1 MTSSSFFMAPEGR
14 RTRVLDSGAGPP
26 VVVLHGWGGRIES
39 MTPVLTCLAPAFRI
53 VAVDL
58 PGFGESPAPP
68 PEWGTS
74 DYAVHVCEI
83 LDELDIDRAH
93 FVGHSFGART
103 SAFIAATEPAYVD
116 KLILQAP
123 SGLHSPPTVEAR
135 FKKALARGARVAARL
150 GPAGRRLKQSIYQN
164 VASRDYQEAGPLRPV
179 LVRVVNED
187 LSATL
192 KAVESSTLL
201 IWGSEDDAVPL
212 AHGRRM
218 EELIPDAGLIVFE
231 GAGHFAYL
239 EEPDRFCRIARHF
252 LDQ

>member
-1 MTSSSFFMAPEGR
+1 MTSSFFLAPEGR
-14 RTRVLDSGAGPP
+14 RTRVLDAGAGHP

-58 PGFGESPAPP
+58 PGFGESPVPP

-83 LDELDIDRAH
+83 LDELEIEQAH

-103 SAFIAATEPAYVD
+103 SLFIAATEPAYVD
-116 KLILQAP
+116 RLIVQAP
-123 SGLHSPPTVEAR
+123 SGIRSAPSFKAR
-135 FKKALARGARVAARL
+135 LKKTLARGARVAGHL
-150 GPAGRRLKQSIYQN
+150 GPAGRRLKQSIYES

-187 LSATL
+187 LSPTL
-192 KAVESSTLL
+192 ASIEASTLL
-201 IWGSEDDAVPL
+201 IWGSEDDAVPVTQ
-212 AHGRRM
+212 GRRM

-239 EEPDRFCRIARHF
+239 EEPDRFCRITRHF
-252 LDQ
+252 LEQ

>member
-1 MTSSSFFMAPEGR
+1 MSSSSFFLAPEGR
-14 RTRVLDSGAGPP
+14 RTRVLDSGVGQP

-53 VAVDL
+53 VAIDL
-58 PGFGESPAPP
+58 PGFGESAIPP

-83 LDELDIDRAH
+83 LDELEVDRAH

-103 SAFIAATEPAYVD
+103 SMYIAATEPSYAD
-116 KLILQAP
+116 RLILQAP
-123 SGLHSPPTVEAR
+123 SGLRSPPTMKGRLKNAVSKGGR
-135 FKKALARGARVAARL
+135 LAGRL
-150 GPAGRRLKQSIYQN
+150 GPAGRRLKQSIYQS
-164 VASRDYQEAGPLRPV
+164 VASQDYQEAGSLRPV

-187 LSATL
+187 LSGTL
-192 KAVESSTLL
+192 PAVESSTLL
-201 IWGSEDDAVPL
+201 IWGSEDDAVPV

-218 EELIPDAGLIVFE
+218 EKLIPDAGLIIFE

-239 EEPDRFCRIARHF
+239 EEPDRFCRITRHF
-252 LDQ
+252 LD